1 MAGACSLPASAGSAA
16 EGDVGP
22 AHPDFQQ
29 RMLPLLRVIATADK
43 HRLSDATKALAQQL
57 TLSEA
62 ARADLLP
69 DPLVDSPPA
78 AARLFH

>member
-1 MAGACSLPASAGSAA
+1 
-16 EGDVGP
+16 
-22 AHPDFQQ
+22 
-29 RMLPLLRVIATADK
+29 MLPLLRIATADE

-62 ARADLLP
+62 AGVDLLP
-69 DPLVDSPPA
+69 NPLVASPPA